1 MEVRTFKNV
10 VWATDGSEA
19 ADQALPIATELAAAN
34 GGELLVVHCEEFTLP
49 GKGGGRYPRAANEDE
64 LLAKIRGQVGELTN
78 NGLRATLHTV
88 GADVGGAAQA
98 IADAAKEQQS
108 DAIVVGTRGRTPVV
122 GLLVGSVTNR
132 LMHMAPCSVVAV
144 PARNHKADA

>member
-1 MEVRTFKNV
+1 MFKNI

-34 GGELLVVHCEEFTLP
+34 GGELLVMHCEEFTP
-49 GKGGGRYPRAANEDE
+49 PRKGGRYPRAANENE
-64 LLAKIRGQVGELTN
+64 LLAKIRGQVAELSD
-78 NGLRATLHTV
+78 NGLRATLQIV

-98 IADAAKEQQS
+98 IADAAKEHQS

-132 LMHMAPCSVVAV
+132 LLHVAPCPVIAV
-144 PARNHKADA
+144 PTRNHNADA